1 MKKTAIAVAVLLS
14 FAIVCGLA
22 LAADDQPA
30 NVTGTWNLTFEGRN
44 GTVTQT
50 LQLTQDAAG
59 KLTGTLTSQR
69 GDSPVEGAVTGS
81 AIDFTVKRST
91 PNGDFTIEYTG
102 TVSGD
107 SMKGSFKM
115 GDNTRDWTA
124 TRQK

>member
-1 MKKTAIAVAVLLS
+1 MLSLLS

-69 GDSPVEGAVTGS
+69 GDSPVEGAVTGN

>member
-1 MKKTAIAVAVLLS
+1 MKKTAIALALVLS
-14 FAIVCGLA
+14 FAVVCGLA

-30 NVTGTWNLTFEGRN
+30 NVAGTWSMTFEGRN

-50 LQLTQDAAG
+50 LKIAQDAG
-59 KLTGTLTSQR
+59 KITGTLTSQR
-69 GDSPVEGAVTGS
+69 GDSPLEGTVTGN

-102 TVSGD
+102 TVDGD

>member
-1 MKKTAIAVAVLLS
+1 MKKTAIAVALVLS
-14 FAIVCGLA
+14 FAVACGLA

-30 NVTGTWNLTFEGRN
+30 NVAGTWSMTFEGRN

-50 LQLTQDAAG
+50 LKFVQDAAG
-59 KLTGTLTSQR
+59 KLTGTLTSPR
-69 GDSPVEGAVTGS
+69 GDSPIEGTITGN

-102 TVSGD
+102 TVDGD

-115 GDNTRDWTA
+115 GDNARDWTA